1 MMGIKFSSKTCALC
15 ISSSV
20 TPSHNIVHLLTSSC
34 KSFGR
39 SSSSPI
45 WGKDGS
51 VLYSTSSNVTVS
63 LLITFTNAH

>member
-1 MMGIKFSSKTCALC
+1 MMGIKFSSKTCAC

-20 TPSHNIVHLLTSSC
+20 TPSDNIVHLLTSSC

-45 WGKDGS
+45 SGKDGS
-51 VLYSTSSNVTVS
+51 VLYSAPLNVTVS
-63 LLITFTNAH
+63 

>member
-15 ISSSV
+15 ISSSA
-20 TPSHNIVHLLTSSC
+20 TPSDNIVHLLTSSC

-45 WGKDGS
+45 SGKDGS
-51 VLYSTSSNVTVS
+51 VLYPASSNVTVS
-63 LLITFTNAH
+63 